1 MSFFGLTPSIQ
12 CNATV
17 HWHHSLAHT
26 ITCTNTNTNTNTAEV
41 VLWSQVQWS
50 YPSPAFWLLLH
61 FSCTVLNICSTV
73 DAHCIALH
81 CTWLH
86 CYTQT
91 RVTGQTDW
99 GTPLFAFFSPHHTM
113 SVKNTNIQ
121 IQKQIQIQTETHP
134 SLLSSPL
141 FLGYVFLSP
150 SSLFGLMKTW
160 PHCNALGLFIC
171 WTDFTKWTWLFASL
185 LMCPFGMQ
193 VGCIC
198 EIPDQPFHVG
208 ETELPNV

>member
-141 FLGYVFLSP
+141 FRLRLSFP
-150 SSLFGLMKTW
+150 LKPFWSDEDLAS
-160 PHCNALGLFIC
+160 LGLFIC
-171 WTDFTKWTWLFASL
+171 WTDFTKWAWLFAPL
-185 LMCPFGMQ
+185 LMCQFGMQ
-193 VGCIC
+193 VGCMC
-198 EIPDQPFHVG
+198 EIPDQPSYAG
-208 ETELPNV
+208 ETELSNV